1 MYDHYKEAKDIA
13 GILATG
19 GKTVEAGQ
27 ILDAIANGK
36 SGTEIFMIL
45 RFRIGPLLDA
55 ADVSEEAKGRL
66 RVLYTKIDQAL
77 K

>member
-1 MYDHYKEAKDIA
+1 
-13 GILATG
+13 
-19 GKTVEAGQ
+19 
-27 ILDAIANGK
+27 
-36 SGTEIFMIL
+36 MIL